1 MLEHTIYIGHV
12 PLVVKILL
20 VVAAILVLRQLRRR
34 DDRTRGRDE
43 EAAMAVVDEVR
54 VGLARLEE
62 RMDNLETLLPEASGK
77 RGGHEKP

>member
-34 DDRTRGRDE
+34 DDRVRGRDE

-54 VGLARLEE
+54 AGLARLEE
-62 RMDNLETLLPEASGK
+62 RLDNLETLLPEASGK
-77 RGGHEKP
+77 RGGHAKP

>member
-12 PLVVKILL
+12 PLVVKVLL

-34 DDRTRGRDE
+34 DDRVRGRDE

-54 VGLARLEE
+54 AGLARLEE
-62 RMDNLETLLPEASGK
+62 RLDNLETLLPGASGK

>member
-12 PLVVKILL
+12 PLVVKVLL

-34 DDRTRGRDE
+34 DDRVRGRDE

-54 VGLARLEE
+54 AG
-62 RMDNLETLLPEASGK
+62 LLPEASGK
-77 RGGHEKP
+77 RGGHEKT

>member
-12 PLVVKILL
+12 PLVIKILL

-34 DDRTRGRDE
+34 DDRVRGRDE

-54 VGLARLEE
+54 AGLARLEE
-62 RMDNLETLLPEASGK
+62 RLDNLETLLPEASGK

>member
-12 PLVVKILL
+12 PLVIKVLL

-34 DDRTRGRDE
+34 DDRVRGRDE

-54 VGLARLEE
+54 AELARLEE
-62 RMDNLETLLPEASGK
+62 RLDNLETLMPEASGK

>member
-20 VVAAILVLRQLRRR
+20 VAAAILVLRQLRRR
-34 DDRTRGRDE
+34 DNRTRGRDE

-54 VGLARLEE
+54 AGLARLEE

-77 RGGHEKP
+77 RGGHEKT

>member
-34 DDRTRGRDE
+34 DDLTRGRDE

-54 VGLARLEE
+54 AGLARLEE
-62 RMDNLETLLPEASGK
+62 RLDNLETLLPEASGK

>member
-34 DDRTRGRDE
+34 DDRVRGRDE

-54 VGLARLEE
+54 AGLARLEE
-62 RMDNLETLLPEASGK
+62 RLDNLETLLPEAADK

>member
-12 PLVVKILL
+12 PLVIKVLL

-34 DDRTRGRDE
+34 DDRVRGRDE

-54 VGLARLEE
+54 AGLARLEE
-62 RMDNLETLLPEASGK
+62 RLDNLETLLPEAAGK

>member
-34 DDRTRGRDE
+34 DDRVRGRDE

-54 VGLARLEE
+54 AGLARLEE
-62 RMDNLETLLPEASGK
+62 RLDNLETLLPEAAGK